1 MAGIG
6 GGSVLDVTKL
16 VAAFIDSDQQVE
28 DCFGMGF
35 IRRKGLWFACLP
47 TTAGTGSEVSPN
59 AILLDERDHLKK
71 GIVSPFLIADVAYV
85 DPKLT
90 WTVPAKVTADTGMDA
105 LTHCIE
111 AYTNKFAHPS
121 VDIYALQ
128 GIRLIAAN
136 LERAVTLARDN
147 KPADLSDNPAYV
159 EAREALAFGSLYGGL
174 CLGPVNTA
182 AVHALSYPLGGEF
195 HIPHGL
201 SNAILLPS
209 VMKFNM
215 PANIKRHAEVAIAL
229 GCEPGKN
236 DEETAQRGVD
246 FIYRLAAAVG
256 IPDKLTALGIRRRYG
271 QSRHAGAAPAEKQPS
286 RGHRAGRPRHLQLT
300 LLIMSHMLPCHSSPK
315 NKEDMKPILAITMGD
330 PAGIGPEITVRALNR
345 KETYEKCRPVVTGD
359 AAIIGQAVRLLGLNL
374 QVNAIQNVKEAKFEF
389 GTIDVIDLQCVDL
402 ATFEFG
408 KVQPQCGNAAFQYIK
423 KAIELAMADEV
434 DGTVTAPLNK
444 EALNLAGH
452 HYDGH
457 TEIYATFTNTKK
469 YAMMLAE
476 VRHDAGRREHP
487 RHPCFDACS
496 PAQGLRPGEEGPCHR
511 VRRTHRRCLPP
522 VRY

>member
-1 MAGIG
+1 MKAITLLQPQKIVFGTGCIQTLVEDYKKMGLQRLFVLTAPPILPLIEEPLADLRQAGISIEICQNIVAEPTVNDFKAILERARQFKADSVIGIG

-28 DCFGMGF
+28 DCFGTGF
-35 IRRKGLWFACLP
+35 IKARGLWFACLP

-71 GIVSPFLIADVAYV
+71 GIVSPFLIADAAYV

-136 LERAVTLARDN
+136 LERAVKDG
-147 KPADLSDNPAYV
+147 KDV

-215 PANIKRHAEVAIAL
+215 PAALKRYAEVAVAFGL
-229 GCEPGKN
+229 PEGKT

-246 FIYRLAAAVG
+246 FIYRLAEAVG
-256 IPDKLTALGIRRRYG
+256 IPKKLTDLGIPQTAVDG
-271 QSRHAGAAPAEKQPS
+271 MAKAAMQV
-286 RGHRAGRPRHLQLT
+286 Q
-300 LLIMSHMLPCHSSPK
+300 
-315 NKEDMKPILAITMGD
+315 
-330 PAGIGPEITVRALNR
+330 
-345 KETYEKCRPVVTGD
+345 
-359 AAIIGQAVRLLGLNL
+359 RLLKNNPREVTE
-374 QVNAIQNVKEAKFEF
+374 QDAK
-389 GTIDVIDLQCVDL
+389 D
-402 ATFEFG
+402 
-408 KVQPQCGNAAFQYIK
+408 
-423 KAIELAMADEV
+423 
-434 DGTVTAPLNK
+434 
-444 EALNLAGH
+444 
-452 HYDGH
+452 
-457 TEIYATFTNTKK
+457 IYNSL
-469 YAMMLAE
+469 Y
-476 VRHDAGRREHP
+476 
-487 RHPCFDACS
+487 
-496 PAQGLRPGEEGPCHR
+496 
-511 VRRTHRRCLPP
+511 
-522 VRY
+522 

>member
-1 MAGIG
+1 MKAITLLQPQKIVFGTGCIQTFVDDYKKMGLQRLFVLTAPPILPLIEEPLADLKAAGISIEVFQDIVAEPTVNDFKKILEVARQFKADSVVGIG

-16 VAAFIDSDQQVE
+16 VASLTYSDQQVE
-28 DCFGMGF
+28 DCFGTGF
-35 IRRKGLWFACLP
+35 IKKHGLWFACLP

-71 GIVSPFLIADVAYV
+71 GIVSPFLIADAAYV

-128 GIRLIAAN
+128 GIRLIAAH
-136 LERAVTLARDN
+136 LERAVKDG
-147 KPADLSDNPAYV
+147 KDV

-215 PANIKRHAEVAIAL
+215 TANVKRHAEVAVAL
-229 GCEPGKN
+229 GCQPGKD
-236 DEETAQRGVD
+236 DEETARRGVD

-256 IPDKLTALGIRRRYG
+256 IPDKLTALRIP
-271 QSRHAGAAPAEKQPS
+271 QAAVDGMAK
-286 RGHRAGRPRHLQLT
+286 
-300 LLIMSHMLPCHSSPK
+300 
-315 NKEDMKPILAITMGD
+315 
-330 PAGIGPEITVRALNR
+330 
-345 KETYEKCRPVVTGD
+345 
-359 AAIIGQAVRLLGLNL
+359 AAMQVQRLLKN
-374 QVNAIQNVKEAKFEF
+374 N
-389 GTIDVIDLQCVDL
+389 
-402 ATFEFG
+402 
-408 KVQPQCGNAAFQYIK
+408 PR
-423 KAIELAMADEV
+423 EV
-434 DGTVTAPLNK
+434 
-444 EALNLAGH
+444 
-452 HYDGH
+452 
-457 TEIYATFTNTKK
+457 TEQDARNIYNSL
-469 YAMMLAE
+469 Y
-476 VRHDAGRREHP
+476 
-487 RHPCFDACS
+487 
-496 PAQGLRPGEEGPCHR
+496 
-511 VRRTHRRCLPP
+511 
-522 VRY
+522 

>member
-1 MAGIG
+1 MKAITLLQPQKIVFGTGCIETFVEDYQKLGLQRLFVLTAPPIRPLIEEPLETLRKAGISIEIFQNILAEPTVNDFKAILEVAREFKADSVVGIG

-16 VAAFIDSDQQVE
+16 VAAFLNSDQQVE
-28 DCFGMGF
+28 DCFGTGF
-35 IRRKGLWFACLP
+35 IKQKGLWFACLP

-71 GIVSPFLIADVAYV
+71 GIVSPFLIADAAYV

-136 LERAVTLARDN
+136 LEKAVKDG
-147 KPADLSDNPAYV
+147 KDV

-215 PANIKRHAEVAIAL
+215 PANVKRHAEVAIAL

-246 FIYRLAAAVG
+246 FIYHLAAAVG
-256 IPDKLTALGIRRRYG
+256 IPDKLTALGIPQTSVPG
-271 QSRHAGAAPAEKQPS
+271 MAKAAMQV
-286 RGHRAGRPRHLQLT
+286 Q
-300 LLIMSHMLPCHSSPK
+300 
-315 NKEDMKPILAITMGD
+315 
-330 PAGIGPEITVRALNR
+330 
-345 KETYEKCRPVVTGD
+345 
-359 AAIIGQAVRLLGLNL
+359 RLLKN
-374 QVNAIQNVKEAKFEF
+374 N
-389 GTIDVIDLQCVDL
+389 
-402 ATFEFG
+402 
-408 KVQPQCGNAAFQYIK
+408 PR
-423 KAIELAMADEV
+423 EV
-434 DGTVTAPLNK
+434 TEQD
-444 EALNLAGH
+444 AL
-452 HYDGH
+452 D
-457 TEIYATFTNTKK
+457 IYNSL
-469 YAMMLAE
+469 Y
-476 VRHDAGRREHP
+476 
-487 RHPCFDACS
+487 
-496 PAQGLRPGEEGPCHR
+496 
-511 VRRTHRRCLPP
+511 
-522 VRY
+522 

>member
-1 MAGIG
+1 MKQITLLQPQKIVFGTGCIQTLVEDYKKMGFQRLFVLTAPPIRPLIEDTLAELKSAGVNIEVFQDIVAEPTVNDFKKILEVARQFKADSVVGVG

-16 VAAFIDSDQQVE
+16 IAAFINSDQQVE
-28 DCFGMGF
+28 DCFGTGF
-35 IRRKGLWFACLP
+35 IKQKGLWFACLP

-136 LERAVTLARDN
+136 LEKAVKNGQDQ
-147 KPADLSDNPAYV
+147 

-229 GCEPGKN
+229 GCQPGKN

-246 FIYRLAAAVG
+246 FIYQLADAVG
-256 IPDKLTALGIRRRYG
+256 IPKKLTDLGIPQTAVDG
-271 QSRHAGAAPAEKQPS
+271 MAKAAMQV
-286 RGHRAGRPRHLQLT
+286 Q
-300 LLIMSHMLPCHSSPK
+300 
-315 NKEDMKPILAITMGD
+315 
-330 PAGIGPEITVRALNR
+330 
-345 KETYEKCRPVVTGD
+345 
-359 AAIIGQAVRLLGLNL
+359 RLLKN
-374 QVNAIQNVKEAKFEF
+374 N
-389 GTIDVIDLQCVDL
+389 
-402 ATFEFG
+402 
-408 KVQPQCGNAAFQYIK
+408 PR
-423 KAIELAMADEV
+423 EV
-434 DGTVTAPLNK
+434 
-444 EALNLAGH
+444 
-452 HYDGH
+452 
-457 TEIYATFTNTKK
+457 TEQDARDIYNSL
-469 YAMMLAE
+469 Y
-476 VRHDAGRREHP
+476 
-487 RHPCFDACS
+487 
-496 PAQGLRPGEEGPCHR
+496 
-511 VRRTHRRCLPP
+511 
-522 VRY
+522 

>member
-1 MAGIG
+1 MKAITLLQPQKIVFGTGCIQTLVEDYKKMGLRRLFVLVLTAPPIRPLIEGTLDELKVAGVAVEVFQDIVAEPTVNDFKKILEVARQFQADSVVGIG

-16 VAAFIDSDQQVE
+16 IAAFIDSDQQVE
-28 DCFGMGF
+28 DCFGTGF
-35 IRRKGLWFACLP
+35 IKKKGLWFACLP

-159 EAREALAFGSLYGGL
+159 EAREALACGSLYGGL

-209 VMKFNM
+209 VMKFNA

-229 GCEPGKN
+229 GCESGKN

-256 IPDKLTALGIRRRYG
+256 IPDKLTALGIPQTAVDG
-271 QSRHAGAAPAEKQPS
+271 MAKAAMQV
-286 RGHRAGRPRHLQLT
+286 Q
-300 LLIMSHMLPCHSSPK
+300 
-315 NKEDMKPILAITMGD
+315 
-330 PAGIGPEITVRALNR
+330 
-345 KETYEKCRPVVTGD
+345 
-359 AAIIGQAVRLLGLNL
+359 RLLKN
-374 QVNAIQNVKEAKFEF
+374 N
-389 GTIDVIDLQCVDL
+389 
-402 ATFEFG
+402 
-408 KVQPQCGNAAFQYIK
+408 PR
-423 KAIELAMADEV
+423 EV
-434 DGTVTAPLNK
+434 
-444 EALNLAGH
+444 
-452 HYDGH
+452 
-457 TEIYATFTNTKK
+457 TEQDARDIYNSL
-469 YAMMLAE
+469 Y
-476 VRHDAGRREHP
+476 
-487 RHPCFDACS
+487 
-496 PAQGLRPGEEGPCHR
+496 
-511 VRRTHRRCLPP
+511 
-522 VRY
+522 

>member
-1 MAGIG
+1 MKAITLLQPQKIVFGTGCIETFVEDYKKLGLQRLFVLTAPPIRPLIEEPLETLRKAGISIEIFQNILAEPTVNDFKAILEVAREFKADSVVGIG

-16 VAAFIDSDQQVE
+16 VAAFLNSDQQVE
-28 DCFGMGF
+28 DCFGTGF
-35 IRRKGLWFACLP
+35 IKQKGLWFACLP

-71 GIVSPFLIADVAYV
+71 GIVSPFLIADAAYV

-121 VDIYALQ
+121 VDIYALK
-128 GIRLIAAN
+128 GIQLIAAN
-136 LERAVTLARDN
+136 LEKAVKNGQDQ
-147 KPADLSDNPAYV
+147 

-229 GCEPGKN
+229 GCQPGKN

-246 FIYRLAAAVG
+246 FIYQLADAVG
-256 IPDKLTALGIRRRYG
+256 IPKKLTDLGIPQTAVDG
-271 QSRHAGAAPAEKQPS
+271 MAKAAMQV
-286 RGHRAGRPRHLQLT
+286 Q
-300 LLIMSHMLPCHSSPK
+300 
-315 NKEDMKPILAITMGD
+315 
-330 PAGIGPEITVRALNR
+330 
-345 KETYEKCRPVVTGD
+345 
-359 AAIIGQAVRLLGLNL
+359 RLLKN
-374 QVNAIQNVKEAKFEF
+374 N
-389 GTIDVIDLQCVDL
+389 
-402 ATFEFG
+402 
-408 KVQPQCGNAAFQYIK
+408 PR
-423 KAIELAMADEV
+423 EV
-434 DGTVTAPLNK
+434 
-444 EALNLAGH
+444 
-452 HYDGH
+452 
-457 TEIYATFTNTKK
+457 TEQDARDIYNSL
-469 YAMMLAE
+469 Y
-476 VRHDAGRREHP
+476 
-487 RHPCFDACS
+487 
-496 PAQGLRPGEEGPCHR
+496 
-511 VRRTHRRCLPP
+511 
-522 VRY
+522 

>member
-1 MAGIG
+1 MKAITLLQPQKIVFGTGCIETFTEDYKKMGLLRLMVLTAPPILPLIEEPLANLKAAGVSIEIFQNILAEPTVNDFKKILEAARQFKADSVVGIG

-16 VAAFIDSDQQVE
+16 VAAFINSDQQVE
-28 DCFGMGF
+28 DCFGTGF
-35 IRRKGLWFACLP
+35 IKRKGLWFACLP

-71 GIVSPFLIADVAYV
+71 GIVSPYLIADAAYV

-136 LERAVTLARDN
+136 LERAVTLARDY

-215 PANIKRHAEVAIAL
+215 PSNVKRHAEVAIAM

-256 IPDKLTALGIRRRYG
+256 IPDKLTALGIPQTVVPG
-271 QSRHAGAAPAEKQPS
+271 MAKAAMQV
-286 RGHRAGRPRHLQLT
+286 Q
-300 LLIMSHMLPCHSSPK
+300 
-315 NKEDMKPILAITMGD
+315 
-330 PAGIGPEITVRALNR
+330 
-345 KETYEKCRPVVTGD
+345 
-359 AAIIGQAVRLLGLNL
+359 RLLKN
-374 QVNAIQNVKEAKFEF
+374 N
-389 GTIDVIDLQCVDL
+389 
-402 ATFEFG
+402 
-408 KVQPQCGNAAFQYIK
+408 PR
-423 KAIELAMADEV
+423 EV
-434 DGTVTAPLNK
+434 
-444 EALNLAGH
+444 
-452 HYDGH
+452 
-457 TEIYATFTNTKK
+457 TEQDARDIYNSL
-469 YAMMLAE
+469 Y
-476 VRHDAGRREHP
+476 
-487 RHPCFDACS
+487 
-496 PAQGLRPGEEGPCHR
+496 
-511 VRRTHRRCLPP
+511 
-522 VRY
+522 

>member
-1 MAGIG
+1 MKAITLLQPQKIVFGTGCIETFTDDYKLMGLQRLFVLTAPPIRPLIEGTLDELKAAGIAVEVFQDIVAEPTVNDFKRILEVARQFRADSVVGIG

-16 VAAFIDSDQQVE
+16 VAAFINSDQQVE
-28 DCFGMGF
+28 DCFGTGF

-71 GIVSPFLIADVAYV
+71 GIVSPFLIADAAYV

-256 IPDKLTALGIRRRYG
+256 IPDKLTALGIPQTAVDG
-271 QSRHAGAAPAEKQPS
+271 MAKAAMQV
-286 RGHRAGRPRHLQLT
+286 Q
-300 LLIMSHMLPCHSSPK
+300 
-315 NKEDMKPILAITMGD
+315 
-330 PAGIGPEITVRALNR
+330 
-345 KETYEKCRPVVTGD
+345 
-359 AAIIGQAVRLLGLNL
+359 RLLKN
-374 QVNAIQNVKEAKFEF
+374 N
-389 GTIDVIDLQCVDL
+389 
-402 ATFEFG
+402 
-408 KVQPQCGNAAFQYIK
+408 PR
-423 KAIELAMADEV
+423 EV
-434 DGTVTAPLNK
+434 
-444 EALNLAGH
+444 
-452 HYDGH
+452 
-457 TEIYATFTNTKK
+457 TEQDARNIYNSL
-469 YAMMLAE
+469 Y
-476 VRHDAGRREHP
+476 
-487 RHPCFDACS
+487 
-496 PAQGLRPGEEGPCHR
+496 
-511 VRRTHRRCLPP
+511 
-522 VRY
+522 

>member
-1 MAGIG
+1 MKAITLLQPQKIVFGTGCIQTFTDDYKKMGLRRLFVLTAPPIRPLIEGTMDELKAAGIAVEVFQDIVAEPSVNDFKRILELARQFRADSVAGIG

-28 DCFGMGF
+28 DCFGTGF

-246 FIYRLAAAVG
+246 YIYRLAAAVG
-256 IPDKLTALGIRRRYG
+256 IPDKLTALGIPQTAVDG
-271 QSRHAGAAPAEKQPS
+271 MAKAAMQV
-286 RGHRAGRPRHLQLT
+286 Q
-300 LLIMSHMLPCHSSPK
+300 
-315 NKEDMKPILAITMGD
+315 
-330 PAGIGPEITVRALNR
+330 
-345 KETYEKCRPVVTGD
+345 
-359 AAIIGQAVRLLGLNL
+359 RLLKN
-374 QVNAIQNVKEAKFEF
+374 N
-389 GTIDVIDLQCVDL
+389 
-402 ATFEFG
+402 
-408 KVQPQCGNAAFQYIK
+408 PR
-423 KAIELAMADEV
+423 EV
-434 DGTVTAPLNK
+434 
-444 EALNLAGH
+444 
-452 HYDGH
+452 
-457 TEIYATFTNTKK
+457 TEQDARDIYNSL
-469 YAMMLAE
+469 Y
-476 VRHDAGRREHP
+476 
-487 RHPCFDACS
+487 
-496 PAQGLRPGEEGPCHR
+496 
-511 VRRTHRRCLPP
+511 
-522 VRY
+522 

>member
-1 MAGIG
+1 MKAITLLQPQKIVFGTGCIETFTEDYKKMGLQRLMVLTAPPILPLIEEPLASLKAAGVSIEIFQNILAEPTVNDFKAILQVARDFKADSVVGIG

-16 VAAFIDSDQQVE
+16 VAAFINSDQQVE
-28 DCFGMGF
+28 DCFGTGL
-35 IRRKGLWFACLP
+35 IKAKGLWFACLP

-71 GIVSPFLIADVAYV
+71 GIVSPYLIADAAYV

-136 LERAVTLARDN
+136 LERAVKDG
-147 KPADLSDNPAYV
+147 KDV
-159 EAREALAFGSLYGGL
+159 EAREALAFGSLYGGM

-215 PANIKRHAEVAIAL
+215 PANVKRHAEVAIAL

-236 DEETAQRGVD
+236 AQETAQRGVE
-246 FIYRLAAAVG
+246 FIYRLAEAVG
-256 IPDKLTALGIRRRYG
+256 IPQKLTDLGIPQTAVDG
-271 QSRHAGAAPAEKQPS
+271 MAKAAMQV
-286 RGHRAGRPRHLQLT
+286 Q
-300 LLIMSHMLPCHSSPK
+300 
-315 NKEDMKPILAITMGD
+315 
-330 PAGIGPEITVRALNR
+330 
-345 KETYEKCRPVVTGD
+345 
-359 AAIIGQAVRLLGLNL
+359 RLLKN
-374 QVNAIQNVKEAKFEF
+374 N
-389 GTIDVIDLQCVDL
+389 
-402 ATFEFG
+402 
-408 KVQPQCGNAAFQYIK
+408 PR
-423 KAIELAMADEV
+423 EV
-434 DGTVTAPLNK
+434 
-444 EALNLAGH
+444 
-452 HYDGH
+452 
-457 TEIYATFTNTKK
+457 TEQDARDIYNSL
-469 YAMMLAE
+469 Y
-476 VRHDAGRREHP
+476 
-487 RHPCFDACS
+487 
-496 PAQGLRPGEEGPCHR
+496 
-511 VRRTHRRCLPP
+511 
-522 VRY
+522 

>member
-1 MAGIG
+1 MKQITLLQPQKIVFGTGCIQTFVDDYLKMGLQRLFVLTAPPIRPLIEETLTALGNAGVSVEVFQDIVAEPTVNDFKKMLEIARQFKADSVVGIG

-16 VAAFIDSDQQVE
+16 VAAFINSNQQVE
-28 DCFGMGF
+28 DCFGTGF
-35 IRRKGLWFACLP
+35 IQKKGLWFACLP

-136 LERAVTLARDN
+136 LEKAVKNGQDQ
-147 KPADLSDNPAYV
+147 

-209 VMKFNM
+209 VMKFNA
-215 PANIKRHAEVAIAL
+215 PAAMKRYAEVAIAM

-246 FIYRLAAAVG
+246 FIYQLADAVG
-256 IPDKLTALGIRRRYG
+256 IPKKLTDLGIPQTAVDG
-271 QSRHAGAAPAEKQPS
+271 MAKAAMEVQ
-286 RGHRAGRPRHLQLT
+286 
-300 LLIMSHMLPCHSSPK
+300 
-315 NKEDMKPILAITMGD
+315 
-330 PAGIGPEITVRALNR
+330 
-345 KETYEKCRPVVTGD
+345 
-359 AAIIGQAVRLLGLNL
+359 RLLKN
-374 QVNAIQNVKEAKFEF
+374 N
-389 GTIDVIDLQCVDL
+389 
-402 ATFEFG
+402 
-408 KVQPQCGNAAFQYIK
+408 PR
-423 KAIELAMADEV
+423 EV
-434 DGTVTAPLNK
+434 
-444 EALNLAGH
+444 
-452 HYDGH
+452 
-457 TEIYATFTNTKK
+457 TEQDARDIYNSL
-469 YAMMLAE
+469 Y
-476 VRHDAGRREHP
+476 
-487 RHPCFDACS
+487 
-496 PAQGLRPGEEGPCHR
+496 
-511 VRRTHRRCLPP
+511 
-522 VRY
+522 

>member
-1 MAGIG
+1 MKAITLLQPQKIVFGTGCIETFTDDYKKMGLQHLFVLTAPPIRPLIEGTLDELKAAGIDVEVFQDIVAEPTVNDFKRILEVARQFRADSVVGIG

-16 VAAFIDSDQQVE
+16 VAAFINSDQQVE
-28 DCFGMGF
+28 DCFGTGF
-35 IRRKGLWFACLP
+35 IRKKGLWFACLP

-147 KPADLSDNPAYV
+147 KPADLSDNAAYV

-256 IPDKLTALGIRRRYG
+256 IPDKLTALGIPQTAVDG
-271 QSRHAGAAPAEKQPS
+271 MAKAAMQV
-286 RGHRAGRPRHLQLT
+286 Q
-300 LLIMSHMLPCHSSPK
+300 
-315 NKEDMKPILAITMGD
+315 
-330 PAGIGPEITVRALNR
+330 
-345 KETYEKCRPVVTGD
+345 
-359 AAIIGQAVRLLGLNL
+359 RLLKN
-374 QVNAIQNVKEAKFEF
+374 N
-389 GTIDVIDLQCVDL
+389 
-402 ATFEFG
+402 
-408 KVQPQCGNAAFQYIK
+408 PR
-423 KAIELAMADEV
+423 EV
-434 DGTVTAPLNK
+434 
-444 EALNLAGH
+444 
-452 HYDGH
+452 
-457 TEIYATFTNTKK
+457 TEQDARDIYNSL
-469 YAMMLAE
+469 Y
-476 VRHDAGRREHP
+476 
-487 RHPCFDACS
+487 
-496 PAQGLRPGEEGPCHR
+496 
-511 VRRTHRRCLPP
+511 
-522 VRY
+522 

>member
-1 MAGIG
+1 MTAITLLQPQKIVFGTGCIQTLVEDYKKMGLKRLFVLTAPPILPLIEAPLASLKAAGISIETYQDIVAEPTVNDFKKILEKARSFKADSVVGIG

-28 DCFGMGF
+28 DCFGTGF
-35 IRRKGLWFACLP
+35 IKQKGLWFACLP

-71 GIVSPFLIADVAYV
+71 GIVSPYLIADAAYV

-90 WTVPAKVTADTGMDA
+90 WTVPSKVTADTGMDA

-136 LERAVTLARDN
+136 LEKAVKNGKD
-147 KPADLSDNPAYV
+147 V

-215 PANIKRHAEVAIAL
+215 PANVKRHAEVAIAL
-229 GCEPGKN
+229 GCQPGKN
-236 DEETAQRGVD
+236 DEETAQHGVD
-246 FIYRLAAAVG
+246 FIYHLAEAVG
-256 IPDKLTALGIRRRYG
+256 IPKKLTDLGIPQTAVSG
-271 QSRHAGAAPAEKQPS
+271 MAKAAMQV
-286 RGHRAGRPRHLQLT
+286 Q
-300 LLIMSHMLPCHSSPK
+300 
-315 NKEDMKPILAITMGD
+315 
-330 PAGIGPEITVRALNR
+330 
-345 KETYEKCRPVVTGD
+345 
-359 AAIIGQAVRLLGLNL
+359 RLLKN
-374 QVNAIQNVKEAKFEF
+374 N
-389 GTIDVIDLQCVDL
+389 
-402 ATFEFG
+402 
-408 KVQPQCGNAAFQYIK
+408 PR
-423 KAIELAMADEV
+423 EV
-434 DGTVTAPLNK
+434 
-444 EALNLAGH
+444 
-452 HYDGH
+452 
-457 TEIYATFTNTKK
+457 TEQDARDIYNSL
-469 YAMMLAE
+469 Y
-476 VRHDAGRREHP
+476 
-487 RHPCFDACS
+487 
-496 PAQGLRPGEEGPCHR
+496 
-511 VRRTHRRCLPP
+511 
-522 VRY
+522 

>member
-1 MAGIG
+1 MKAITLLQPQKIVFGTGCIETFTEDYKKLGLQRLMVLTAPPILPLIEEPLASLKEAGASIEIFQNILAEPTVNDFKKILEVARQFKADSVVGIG

-16 VAAFIDSDQQVE
+16 VAAFINSDQQVE
-28 DCFGMGF
+28 DCFGTGF
-35 IRRKGLWFACLP
+35 IKAKGLWFACLP

-71 GIVSPFLIADVAYV
+71 GIVSPYLIADAAYV

-90 WTVPAKVTADTGMDA
+90 WTVPSKVTADTGMDA

-136 LERAVTLARDN
+136 LEKAVKDG
-147 KPADLSDNPAYV
+147 KDV

-215 PANIKRHAEVAIAL
+215 PANVKRHAEVAIAL

-256 IPDKLTALGIRRRYG
+256 IPDKLTALGIPQTSVPG
-271 QSRHAGAAPAEKQPS
+271 MAKAAMQV
-286 RGHRAGRPRHLQLT
+286 Q
-300 LLIMSHMLPCHSSPK
+300 
-315 NKEDMKPILAITMGD
+315 
-330 PAGIGPEITVRALNR
+330 
-345 KETYEKCRPVVTGD
+345 
-359 AAIIGQAVRLLGLNL
+359 RLLKN
-374 QVNAIQNVKEAKFEF
+374 N
-389 GTIDVIDLQCVDL
+389 
-402 ATFEFG
+402 
-408 KVQPQCGNAAFQYIK
+408 PR
-423 KAIELAMADEV
+423 EV
-434 DGTVTAPLNK
+434 TEQD
-444 EALNLAGH
+444 AL
-452 HYDGH
+452 D
-457 TEIYATFTNTKK
+457 IYNSL
-469 YAMMLAE
+469 Y
-476 VRHDAGRREHP
+476 
-487 RHPCFDACS
+487 
-496 PAQGLRPGEEGPCHR
+496 
-511 VRRTHRRCLPP
+511 
-522 VRY
+522 